1 MWLTS
6 QLCRGV
12 QLCRPL
18 RSGLSLGA
26 RRVGALQ
33 CPPYTQRAAAP
44 DTGGAQALHPGQA
57 TQKPGARRSQGG
69 TGEPRSENAI
79 PRTPHSSSRTA
90 LGAGTS
96 CKLKSLQIQN
106 TCKRSKKPCA
116 QLPRASKGL
125 RAPAP
130 QVGAGSTQE
139 SAYGN
144 VRQRHP
150 PVGLDALLHFPAV
163 LPAGPVGRGS
173 IPVRETLA

>member
-1 MWLTS
+1 M
-6 QLCRGV
+6 
-12 QLCRPL
+12 
-18 RSGLSLGA
+18 
-26 RRVGALQ
+26 
-33 CPPYTQRAAAP
+33 
-44 DTGGAQALHPGQA
+44 
-57 TQKPGARRSQGG
+57 
-69 TGEPRSENAI
+69 
-79 PRTPHSSSRTA
+79 PHSSSRTA

-139 SAYGN
+139 GAYGN